1 MQVKDIKILNKFDF
15 YQLFTNFAIK
25 YIKFSLKGFFV
36 LYNAVDIQKIL
47 PHRYP
52 FLLLDRVTEL
62 IAGKHIEGF
71 KNVSISEPVFQGH
84 FPDHPIYPGVMI
96 IEGMAQA
103 GGILA
108 FKSMDNAS
116 QEEINNKVVY
126 FMSIDKAKFR
136 TPVVPGDQLI
146 YKIDVIRNKGV
157 VWQLDAKA
165 YVDDKLVAQAELKA
179 MIVDKNKV

>member
-1 MQVKDIKILNKFDF
+1 MLLN
-15 YQLFTNFAIK
+15 
-25 YIKFSLKGFFV
+25 V
-36 LYNAVDIQKIL
+36 MDIQKIL

-52 FLLLDRVTEL
+52 FLLVDRVTK
-62 IAGKHIEGF
+62 IDKGTFMEGY

-108 FKSMDNAS
+108 FKSLSEADAENA
-116 QEEINNKVVY
+116 ENKVVY

-136 TPVVPGDQLI
+136 APVTPGDKLI
-146 YKIDVIRNKGV
+146 YRISVLKQRGA
-157 VWQLDAKA
+157 VWQFDAKA
-165 YVDDKLVAQAELKA
+165 YVDEKLVAQAELKA
-179 MIVDKNKV
+179 MIVDK

>member
-1 MQVKDIKILNKFDF
+1 M
-15 YQLFTNFAIK
+15 
-25 YIKFSLKGFFV
+25 
-36 LYNAVDIQKIL
+36 LYDVVEIQKIL

-52 FLLLDRVTEL
+52 FLLLDRVTKLE
-62 IAGKHIEGF
+62 AGTSIEGY

-103 GGILA
+103 GGVLA
-108 FKSMDNAS
+108 FKSSSNED
-116 QEEINNKVVY
+116 QESMSNKVVY

-136 TPVVPGDQLI
+136 SPVTPGDQLV
-146 YKIDVIRNKGV
+146 YKLRVIKQRGA

-179 MIVDKNKV
+179 MIVDK

>member
-1 MQVKDIKILNKFDF
+1 M
-15 YQLFTNFAIK
+15 
-25 YIKFSLKGFFV
+25 
-36 LYNAVDIQKIL
+36 LYNVVEIQKIL

-52 FLLLDRVTEL
+52 FLLVDRITEL
-62 IAGKHIEGF
+62 KQGIYIEGY

-103 GGILA
+103 GGVLA

-116 QEEINNKVVY
+116 QEEIENKVVY

-136 TPVVPGDQLI
+136 APVTPGDQLV
-146 YKIDVIRNKGV
+146 YKINVIKNKGA
-157 VWQLDAKA
+157 VWQLEAKA
-165 YVDDKLVAQAELKA
+165 YVDDKVVAQAELKA
-179 MIVDKNKV
+179 MIVDK

>member
-1 MQVKDIKILNKFDF
+1 
-15 YQLFTNFAIK
+15 
-25 YIKFSLKGFFV
+25 V
-36 LYNAVDIQKIL
+36 LYNVVEIQKIL

-52 FLLLDRVTEL
+52 FLLVDRITDLKQGEY
-62 IAGKHIEGF
+62 IEGF

-103 GGILA
+103 GGVLA

-116 QEEINNKVVY
+116 QEEIENKVVY

-136 TPVVPGDQLI
+136 APVTPGDQLI
-146 YKIDVIRNKGV
+146 YKINVIKNKGAE
-157 VWQLDAKA
+157 WQLDAKA
-165 YVDDKLVAQAELKA
+165 YVDDKVVAQAELKA
-179 MIVDKNKV
+179 MIVDK

>member
-1 MQVKDIKILNKFDF
+1 
-15 YQLFTNFAIK
+15 
-25 YIKFSLKGFFV
+25 V
-36 LYNAVDIQKIL
+36 LYNVVEIQKIL

-52 FLLLDRVTEL
+52 FLLVDRITKL
-62 IAGKHIEGF
+62 TAGEYIEGL

-103 GGILA
+103 GGVLA

-116 QEEINNKVVY
+116 QEEIENKVVY

-136 TPVVPGDQLI
+136 APVTPGDQLV
-146 YKIDVIRNKGV
+146 YKINVIKNKGA

-165 YVDDKLVAQAELKA
+165 YVDDKVVAQAELKA
-179 MIVDKNKV
+179 MIVDK